1 MNANI
6 FHRLW
11 SDETGFILSLEII
24 LLGIILVFGLV
35 VGMQVLRDSLAQEL
49 GDLGMGI
56 GSINNSFTIT
66 GIAGPVPVGGGVSSG
81 VSGSL
86 FSDALDANDTP
97 FPVSGAVSGGLLLG
111 QAPISEL

>member
-1 MNANI
+1 MNSLVLS
-6 FHRLW
+6 RLW
-11 SDETGFILSLEII
+11 RDEDGFILSLELI
-24 LLGIILVFGLV
+24 LLAIILVFGLV
-35 VGMQVLRDSLAQEL
+35 VGMQVLRDALAQEL

-81 VSGSL
+81 VSGSI
-86 FSDALDANDTP
+86 FTDALDANDTS

-111 QAPISEL
+111 QAPIAEL